1 MLHTYWPYQL
11 TTFFL
16 TVAMPIQ
23 RQKSLFFLP
32 KQCNTYSP
40 IIIFSKKNDATSLK
54 KSQQNAKPN
63 RLCLVVLLSLRTSE
77 ELVRVRATDQIPPPP
92 QDNVR
97 KQNSTCTY
105 KLKSQGDENSCQLS
119 WNAKTTLFCHLC
131 LIDRWIHIEHE
142 LLKASAEFSCPIK
155 LSPKSKATAAEVF
168 LLLLLPSH
176 NKYSW
181 GDHKCFG
188 GQTAFSALKWCSVNW
203 IMGF

>member
-1 MLHTYWPYQL
+1 M
-11 TTFFL
+11 
-16 TVAMPIQ
+16 MPQVKKIPTNC
-23 RQKSLFFLP
+23 KT
-32 KQCNTYSP
+32 KQ
-40 IIIFSKKNDATSLK
+40 IV
-54 KSQQNAKPN
+54 
-63 RLCLVVLLSLRTSE
+63 CLVVLLSLRTSE
-77 ELVRVRATDQIPPPP
+77 ELVRARATDQIPPPP